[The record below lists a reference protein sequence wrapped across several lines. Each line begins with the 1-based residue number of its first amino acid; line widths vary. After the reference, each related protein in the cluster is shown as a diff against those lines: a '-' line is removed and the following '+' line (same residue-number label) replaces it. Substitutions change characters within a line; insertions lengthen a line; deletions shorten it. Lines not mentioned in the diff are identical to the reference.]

1 MFLYRFQVKISRNKM
16 KMININPLTF
26 TELQPTF
33 QIHTSFSSFI
43 CEWIPV
49 GQLLTSGMGV
59 RMGIGGSKKK
69 RERKEEEIN
78 TKSKKNSFSSRDCC
92 SSITWQD

>member
-69 RERKEEEIN
+69 RERKERRD
-78 TKSKKNSFSSRDCC
+78 KHKVKKKFLL
-92 SSITWQD
+92 